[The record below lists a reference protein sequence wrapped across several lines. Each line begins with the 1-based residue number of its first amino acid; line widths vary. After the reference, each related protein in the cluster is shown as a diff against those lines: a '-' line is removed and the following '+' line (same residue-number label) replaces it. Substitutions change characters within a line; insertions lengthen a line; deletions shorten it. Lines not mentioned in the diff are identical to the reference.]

1 MINMYEIL
9 YFLNV
14 AEGKCIAV
22 ANATKF
28 SVESGSTPRNI
39 KFVWH
44 SDTILIF
51 KQGVFYAALKSRY
64 KSTDDLAEEMKDT
77 TLESVM
83 TKLQHYKLSFIVD
96 KELEVLGRFSNPYI
110 VYKSLKEEY
119 TLLDEE
125 TRIERLSNDEIR
137 TAI

>member
-1 MINMYEIL
+1 MYEIL

-28 SVESGSTPRNI
+28 SVESGSYPRNI

-44 SDTILIF
+44 SDTILVF
-51 KQGVFYAALKSRY
+51 KNGVFDTVLKSRY
-64 KSTDDLAEEMKDT
+64 KSTNDLAEEMKDT

-83 TKLQHYKLSFIVD
+83 VKLQHYKLSFIVD

-119 TLLDEE
+119 ALLDEE

>member
-1 MINMYEIL
+1 MYEIL

-51 KQGVFYAALKSRY
+51 KQGVFYAVLKSRY
-64 KSTDDLAEEMKDT
+64 KSTNDLAEEMKDT

-83 TKLQHYKLSFIVD
+83 VKLQHYKLSFIVD

-119 TLLDEE
+119 ALLDEE